1 MMKGA
6 SLSENL
12 RINRARLNISREKL
26 SNLSGVSVSTI
37 EKIEN
42 GRQAELSTT
51 FRTIDNLA
59 HALKIKPQKLIGW
72 E

>member
-51 FRTIDNLA
+51 LRTIDNLA
-59 HALKIKPQKLIGW
+59 HALKIKPQELVGW